1 MRDGIRDY
9 ELLKMVSEKEG
20 LAKADQLCNEIVQ
33 DTWNYST
40 DVEVFRAQRKAILD
54 CLAGRT
60 K

>member
-1 MRDGIRDY
+1 
-9 ELLKMVSEKEG
+9 MVSEKEG